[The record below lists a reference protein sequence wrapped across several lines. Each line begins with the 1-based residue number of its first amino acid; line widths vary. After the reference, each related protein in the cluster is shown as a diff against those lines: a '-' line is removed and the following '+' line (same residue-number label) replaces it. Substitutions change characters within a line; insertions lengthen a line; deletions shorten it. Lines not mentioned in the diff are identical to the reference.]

1 MPANVDLY
9 DNAYGHYDA
18 DPYRQIRL
26 ETYGDDLG
34 QTSWVTTEES
44 REIPRTLGLTRES
57 YVLEV
62 GCGSGR
68 YALQVGATMGCRVL
82 GVDINQ
88 PGIETAR
95 QLAMA
100 QNLLARVQFEKGDAS
115 TKLTYADA
123 TFDAAFANDVLCH
136 VPGRAGVLG
145 EVFRVLRAGGKFL
158 FSDALVIGGTISHQ
172 EIASR
177 SLIGY
182 YIFSPPGENE
192 RLLEQQGF
200 RVLSVTDTSQ
210 NAATI
215 AKRWHDAREKRK
227 AALVAMEGE
236 ANFAGLQ
243 QFLSAVHTL
252 TGEGRLRRY
261 LYVAK
266 KPARASCPSDKT

>member
-1 MPANVDLY
+1 MPAKVDLY

-18 DPYRQIRL
+18 DVYRQIRI

-34 QTSWVTTEES
+34 QTSWVTTQES
-44 REIPRTLGLTRES
+44 KEIPQTLGLTCDS
-57 YVLEV
+57 YALEV

-68 YALQVGATMGCRVL
+68 YALQVGATVGCRVL
-82 GVDINQ
+82 GVDLNE

-95 QLAMA
+95 QLAKA
-100 QNLLARVQFEKGDAS
+100 QHLSDQVRFEKCDAS
-115 TKLTYADA
+115 QKLAYPDA
-123 TFDAAFANDVLCH
+123 TFDAVFANDVLCH
-136 VPGRAGVLG
+136 IPGRRGLLR
-145 EVFRVLRAGGKFL
+145 EVFRVVRAGGKFL
-158 FSDALVIGGTISHQ
+158 FSDALIISGTISHQ

-200 RVLSVTDTSQ
+200 RVLAVTDSSQ
-210 NAATI
+210 NAAGI
-215 AKRWHDAREKRK
+215 ARRWHDARQKRK

-236 ANFAGLQ
+236 GNFDGLQ
-243 QFLSAVHTL
+243 QFLSAVYTL

-261 LYVAK
+261 LYVAE
-266 KPARASCPSDKT
+266 KPRESVMSI